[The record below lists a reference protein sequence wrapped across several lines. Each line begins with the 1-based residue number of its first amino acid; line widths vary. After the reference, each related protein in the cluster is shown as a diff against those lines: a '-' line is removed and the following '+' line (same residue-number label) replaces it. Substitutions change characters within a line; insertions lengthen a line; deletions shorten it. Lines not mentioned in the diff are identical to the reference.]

1 MVNKGKECD
10 IQYGTGAV
18 FGVLSQDTVTLGDF
32 QVTEQARYLISKT
45 CFELSI
51 YCGMG
56 NNKFI
61 SFPFLLE
68 FNSLLWKL

>member
-45 CFELSI
+45 CFELSL
-51 YCGMG
+51 YCGM
-56 NNKFI
+56 K
-61 SFPFLLE
+61 
-68 FNSLLWKL
+68 K